1 MRILFDHQAF
11 SMQSHGGVSRCFAEL
26 YRYLP
31 ESVEAYISV
40 KETDNVY
47 LRDMAVGVPVGYNYE
62 HFIFPFNFPLKSRLF
77 GIYNHIVKGMPYQ
90 SDNYSYFHEHE
101 YNRLYSIATLKQ
113 GRYDIFHP
121 TFFDDYFLPYLG
133 NKPFV
138 LTIHD
143 MIPWIYSNID
153 NKNWKWQV
161 EKMKILAP
169 KAAAIVAVS
178 ENTKKDIVRL
188 LNVKEDRVHVIYHG
202 CSFLHI
208 DHSNSLF
215 SKPYIL
221 YVGDRKYYK
230 NFDLFVEN
238 LVPVLKRHQELMVV
252 CTGKSF
258 CDEELRLMEK
268 YSIKDRFIQQWVAN
282 DEDFYSLYH
291 HAVCFVYTSEYEGF
305 GIPILEAFQSDCPVM
320 LNKASCFP
328 EIAGDAAIYFEMN
341 KMESNFAEQ
350 FEKMYSMTIQERSL
364 LLKKQRKCLEKYSW
378 KKSAMQLARVY
389 NSIS

>member
-1 MRILFDHQAF
+1 MRVLFDHQAF

-101 YNRLYSIATLKQ
+101 YNRLYSIATLKR

-178 ENTKKDIVRL
+178 ENTQKDIVRL
-188 LNVKEDRVHVIYHG
+188 LDVKEDRVHVIYHG

-208 DHSNSLF
+208 DHSNPFF

-350 FEKMYSMTIQERSL
+350 FEKMYSMTIQQRSL

>member
-1 MRILFDHQAF
+1 MRVLFDHQAF

-101 YNRLYSIATLKQ
+101 YNRLYSIASLKR

-305 GIPILEAFQSDCPVM
+305 GIPILEAFQSDCPVL
-320 LNKASCFP
+320 LNKTSCFP

-364 LLKKQRKCLEKYSW
+364 LLKKQRKCLEMYSW

>member
-1 MRILFDHQAF
+1 MRVLFDHQAF

-101 YNRLYSIATLKQ
+101 YNRLYSIATLKR

-202 CSFLHI
+202 CSFPHMEHPKPI
-208 DHSNSLF
+208 FD
-215 SKPYIL
+215 KPYIL

-350 FEKMYSMTIQERSL
+350 FEKMYSMTIQQRSL

>member
-1 MRILFDHQAF
+1 MRVLFDHQAF

-101 YNRLYSIATLKQ
+101 YNRLYSIATLKR

-202 CSFLHI
+202 CSFLRI
-208 DHSNSLF
+208 DHSNPFLSQ
-215 SKPYIL
+215 PYIL

-350 FEKMYSMTIQERSL
+350 FEKMYSMTIQERSF

>member
-31 ESVEAYISV
+31 KSVEACISV

-101 YNRLYSIATLKQ
+101 YNRLYSIETLKR

-143 MIPWIYSNID
+143 MIPWIYSGID

-161 EKMKILAP
+161 EKMKNLAP
-169 KAAAIVAVS
+169 KAAAIIAVS
-178 ENTKKDIVRL
+178 ENTKNDIVRL
-188 LNVKEDRVHVIYHG
+188 LNVNEDRVHVIYHG

-208 DHSNSLF
+208 DHSNPFF

-238 LVPVLKRHQELMVV
+238 LVPVLKRYQELTVV

-268 YSIKDRFIQQWVAN
+268 YGVKDRFVQQWVAN
-282 DEDFYSLYH
+282 DEEFYSIYH

-320 LNKASCFP
+320 LNKTSCFP

>member
-1 MRILFDHQAF
+1 MRVLFDHQAF
-11 SMQSHGGVSRCFAEL
+11 SIQSHGGVSRCFAEL

-47 LRDMAVGVPVGYNYE
+47 LREMAVGVPVGYNYK

-143 MIPWIYSNID
+143 MIPWIYSNFG

-178 ENTKKDIVRL
+178 ENTQKDIIRL

-208 DHSNSLF
+208 VHSNPFF

-268 YSIKDRFIQQWVAN
+268 YYIKDRFVQQWVAN

-305 GIPILEAFQSDCPVM
+305 GMPILEAFQSDCPVM
-320 LNKASCFP
+320 LNKTSCFH

-350 FEKMYSMTIQERSL
+350 FEKMYSMTISERSL

-378 KKSAMQLARVY
+378 KKSAIQLARVY

>member
-1 MRILFDHQAF
+1 MRVLFDHQAF

-101 YNRLYSIATLKQ
+101 YNRLYSIATLKR

-305 GIPILEAFQSDCPVM
+305 GIPILEAFQSGCPVM
-320 LNKASCFP
+320 LNKTSCFP